1 MSIQKQQ
8 TIFDFHMGIETI
20 IELHDVTYIF
30 AVFSKSNKT
39 DKSFSISA
47 HETEWKINVN
57 FKMTTEILLWKI
69 TATPAIS

>member
-1 MSIQKQQ
+1 
-8 TIFDFHMGIETI
+8 MGIETI

-57 FKMTTEILLWKI
+57 FKMTTEILL
-69 TATPAIS
+69 